1 MEIVK
6 NIICVIKKYSA
17 ENILKHLNLLPIPQT
32 YISKSNIFLKF
43 FVFLFCFLSEK
54 YFFSFSLGIEKHR
67 LEF

>member
-43 FVFLFCFLSEK
+43 FVF
-54 YFFSFSLGIEKHR
+54 FFFFFI
-67 LEF
+67 

>member
-17 ENILKHLNLLPIPQT
+17 ENILEHLNLLPIPQT

-54 YFFSFSLGIEKHR
+54 LFFFLFPWE
-67 LEF
+67 